1 MKIKKITL
9 LILTLITL
17 LSCEDKLPEELVL
30 TDYPISIGTSWTY
43 EKLWII
49 RNYKSATSD
58 SIENSDTVKIAGITW
73 IDKDTII
80 NKTKLFVF
88 KTQEISPTQTT
99 TSLQY
104 CYMDKDGF
112 KTYAYRNEEVGFA
125 SNNSMESS
133 MQKIVQLR
141 SIGKMHSQKQATDE
155 IYIYNTPILNI
166 KYPLTISSKWTSDSS
181 ADNGISITKKAIG
194 TDTLL
199 INNHE
204 YECFKIGYE
213 YPSGIT
219 SISTIQWISKKGLL
233 KEESNLGTFVYN
245 PRKFESLMHITVLSV
260 NVK

>member
-1 MKIKKITL
+1 MTIKKITL

-30 TDYPISIGTSWTY
+30 TNYPMSIGTSWTF

-49 RNYKSATSD
+49 RNYTSATSD
-58 SIENSDTVKIAGITW
+58 SIENSDTVKIAGTTW

-80 NKTKLFVF
+80 NKTKLLVF
-88 KTQEISPTQTT
+88 KTQEIGPTQTT
-99 TSLQY
+99 TSFQY

-112 KTYAYRNEEVGFA
+112 KTYAYRNGEDGFA

-141 SIGKMHSQKQATDE
+141 SIGKMYSQKQATDE

-166 KYPLTISSKWTSDSS
+166 KYPLTKNSEWTSDSS
-181 ADNGISITKKAIG
+181 ADNGISITKNVIG

-199 INNHE
+199 INSHE
-204 YECFKIGYE
+204 CASLKVEYN
-213 YPSGIT
+213 YPSGNS
-219 SISTIQWISKKGLL
+219 SISTIQWISKEGLL
-233 KEESNLGTFVYN
+233 KEESNFGTFVHN
-245 PRKFESLMHITVLSV
+245 PYKFESLMHMTVLSV
-260 NVK
+260 NIK